1 MTESPTTLEY
11 SPTPAGSHVDRIR
24 TLAEAF
30 NRLTIGV
37 VILFASHFLIVA
49 GPFALI
55 AFVVAL
61 VLIFGAV
68 SRTLTA
74 MSVSTTGRVVRYL
87 LLLVPLVNVITLAV
101 LVFKSNNIM
110 QNAGLRVGLFGVE
123 RHELDRFV
131 NEQQDAHMY

>member
-11 SPTPAGSHVDRIR
+11 SSTPPGSHVDRIR

-37 VILFASHFLIVA
+37 VILIASHFLIVM

-74 MSVSTTGRVVRYL
+74 MAISTAGRVVTYL
-87 LLLVPLVNVITLAV
+87 LLLVPLVNVATLAI

-123 RHELDRFV
+123 RHEIDRFV
-131 NEQQDAHMY
+131 NEQQESFR